1 MSACNILPQHSRGHT
16 KSRTYSKAVQSTC
29 LQNSTQKQLSHRHRF
44 DSTEL
49 HRGTEV
55 CSSALGA
62 EGSRERHGRVRL
74 EPWLERLRRRL
85 ERGQANAQSRCL
97 PAPFLDLPP
106 RPELEAAAAG
116 SGCPLA
122 SCTAPNRRPERA
134 RGTGRRGHAVGGGRA
149 RRGWRQVDHEEVEG
163 LARAGER
170 TAGERLGGGGEGGG
184 GLITRK

>member
-1 MSACNILPQHSRGHT
+1 M
-16 KSRTYSKAVQSTC
+16 
-29 LQNSTQKQLSHRHRF
+29 
-44 DSTEL
+44 
-49 HRGTEV
+49 
-55 CSSALGA
+55 CSSALDA

-122 SCTAPNRRPERA
+122 SCTQSSPREGSRDGSARA
-134 RGTGRRGHAVGGGRA
+134 A
-149 RRGWRQVDHEEVEG
+149 RRACSSPAVPAAPTLWNG
-163 LARAGER
+163 
-170 TAGERLGGGGEGGG
+170 LGGTSAGCAAAAQGSQAAVA
-184 GLITRK
+184 TWRCA